1 MSSLTPAP
9 VNLTGP
15 EQHFRPRPSEERL
28 VKAAAEIDAHPPAG
42 DDIAFTHSILC
53 QVGLPR
59 KQVSKEEFV
68 REFKDAWISVSAG
81 YLDEGNGPV
90 KQPVPFGAVPRLAI
104 AYLNTYALRHKTRE
118 IPVGSNSTDLLRL
131 IGQHN
136 DGGNRYLALRRGIHA
151 LAACRLQIGYR
162 GRTFNGQPIE
172 QFDAWSSSPEAPR
185 HRWPG
190 VLVLSKSYFE
200 SLENSGV
207 PLDRRALR
215 AIGGAALDLDV
226 YAWLTH
232 RLWRINQ
239 PETISWRALQGQF
252 GQEYADTSNFRK
264 EMKRALNTVLAV
276 YPKARKAIEQVNGG
290 LRLKHAPPP
299 VSPRDKCP

>member
-1 MSSLTPAP
+1 M
-9 VNLTGP
+9 
-15 EQHFRPRPSEERL
+15 
-28 VKAAAEIDAHPPAG
+28 KAGEEIDSIPPEG
-42 DDIAFTHSILC
+42 DDIAFLHSILC

-59 KQVSKEEFV
+59 KQVNKDEFI
-68 REFKDAWISVSAG
+68 REFKGAWISVSAG
-81 YLDEGNGPV
+81 YLDEGGGPV
-90 KQPVPFGAVPRLAI
+90 KQVIPFGAVPRLAI
-104 AYLNTYALRHKTRE
+104 AYLNTYAIRHKTRE

-131 IGQHN
+131 IGQDN
-136 DGGNRYLALRRGIHA
+136 DGGNRYLALRRSIHA
-151 LAACRLQIGYR
+151 LAACRLQIGYH

-172 QFDAWSSSPEAPR
+172 QFDAWSSSPGTRE

-190 VLVLSKSYFE
+190 VLVLSKGYYE

-207 PLDRRALR
+207 PLDRRALH

-226 YAWLTH
+226 YVWLTH
-232 RLWRINQ
+232 RLCRIKQ

-290 LRLKHAPPP
+290 LRLRHAPPP
-299 VSPRDKCP
+299 VSPRDK